1 MKHTLTFSRA
11 KLADYLACRRRFQL
25 RYLHKRAWPV
35 APLAGRA
42 EEARNLGQRFH
53 LRMQRHFLDMPLA
66 EEEGDNPLLRAWW
79 RRFVDQGPTL
89 PAGQRF
95 IEYSLTV
102 PIGRSQLT
110 GRFDL
115 LIFGDDGA
123 DIFDWKSD
131 ARARPTEVLSQ
142 DLQSRLYLALAVEGS
157 GALGQPISAD
167 QVRLTY
173 WFVNDPMATVTIHYS
188 QAQHERNWAEFQDL
202 VAEIESQPSNQEVWS
217 LTDDLAQ
224 CERCAYQAYCGRQTT
239 VQDSSS
245 WPEEDSPE
253 QLEPEFP

>member
-1 MKHTLTFSRA
+1 MKKTLTFSRA
-11 KLADYLACRRRFQL
+11 KLADYLACQRRFQL
-25 RYLHKRAWPV
+25 RYLQQRAWPV

-53 LRMQRHFLDMPLA
+53 LRLQRHFLDMPLA
-66 EEEGDNPLLRAWW
+66 EEVGDNPQLRAWW
-79 RRFVDQGPTL
+79 RRFVDQGPAL

-95 IEYSLTV
+95 AEYSLTV

-115 LIFGDDGA
+115 LILGDAGA
-123 DIFDWKSD
+123 TIFDWKTD
-131 ARARPTEVLSQ
+131 ARPRPAEVLSQ

-157 GALGQPISAD
+157 GALGEPISAD

-173 WFVNDPMATVTIHYS
+173 WFVNDPTATVTIPYS
-188 QAQHERNWAEFQDL
+188 QAQHERNWTGLRNL
-202 VAEIESQPSNQEVWS
+202 VAEIESQPATQEAWP

-224 CERCAYQAYCGRQTT
+224 CERCAYQAYCGRQAT

-245 WPEEDSPE
+245 WLEEDSPA